1 MGMPQHVAIILDGN
15 GRWAKRQRLPRIAG
29 HKAGIHTARAII
41 ESAAKHGIAVL
52 SFFVFSSENWQR
64 PVDEV
69 SSILG
74 FFLSALQTDVKK
86 LHKNNI
92 RFRVIGDIAQ
102 FSPETQQRIQAAEV
116 LTANNTGMT
125 LVLAANYGGQWDIL
139 QATKKLANQVLRGEL
154 APDAIDA
161 QCFASELSTADL
173 PAPDLFIR
181 TSGEQRIS
189 NFFLWQ
195 LAYAEL
201 YFTSVYWPDFNEAE
215 FMKAIMQY
223 QARER
228 RFGKT
233 SEQLDVPTHA

>member
-161 QCFASELSTADL
+161 QCFASELSTANL